1 VNPKPHVLTQAA
13 QSGPLT
19 TSSSPFAIVW
29 MFAAI
34 VLCLVILANFSF
46 EVLSSVRAYVGGESL
61 WSKAQK
67 DAVFDLQNY
76 AGSRSPEELE
86 HFRANIAIP
95 LGDHEARIEM
105 DKSHP
110 DFEKVRRG
118 FILGG
123 NHRDDITGMFN
134 LYRRFEWMDFMQ
146 RAIRAWETG
155 DRYIAQLE
163 NAGIRLQRE
172 VESPTPSTATIQ
184 SILTEIS
191 RINESLTPV
200 EIQFD
205 EALSD
210 ASRTTY
216 RLLQAVMLAAAPGLL
231 IFGSLLSLRILQQK
245 KRTNDWFNYLA
256 FHDELTSLPNRMMLN
271 QRLDQAL
278 SRHSRAGTQL
288 AIMFMDLDRFKVIND
303 SLGHG
308 AGDVL
313 LRQVADRLRGESRK
327 GDTVARMGGD
337 EFVLLIE
344 NPETLMD
351 VSACA
356 QRVVERLSAPYVL
369 ARNDCHITVSAG
381 ISIFP
386 SDGVDSQALLKAAD
400 VAMYRAKELG
410 RNNYL
415 RYAPSMNVHTLDRLE
430 LESDLRHALER
441 GEFLLHYQ
449 PIVETATGLIT
460 ATEALLR
467 WNHPLRG
474 LISPTAFIPLAEETG
489 LIVPIGEWVLATAC
503 ARNKAWQT
511 QGLTNLSVSV
521 NLSMRQ
527 FGDPM
532 LLENLIRIIGAS
544 GLDPSSLELEITES
558 MVMPHGACAVAVLEN
573 LKSIGVKIVIDDF
586 GTGYSSLAYLKR
598 FPIDTLKVDR
608 SFIRDIPADTSDM
621 KITRAIIALAHGLK
635 LKVVAEGVETAE
647 QLKFLR
653 AHHCDS
659 AQGYF
664 LHRPLPEAEVTRVLE
679 LNRLDYGEHVA
690 ISA

>member
-1 VNPKPHVLTQAA
+1 
-13 QSGPLT
+13 
-19 TSSSPFAIVW
+19 

-46 EVLSSVRAYVGGESL
+46 EVLSSGRAYVGGESL

-95 LGDHEARIEM
+95 LGDHEARVEM
-105 DKSHP
+105 DKSDP
-110 DFEKVRRG
+110 DFEKVRRDLM
-118 FILGG
+118 LGG

-163 NAGIRLQRE
+163 NAGTRLQRE
-172 VESPTPSTATIQ
+172 IESPTPSSATIQ

-245 KRTNDWFNYLA
+245 KRTEDWFNYLA

-288 AIMFMDLDRFKVIND
+288 AIVFMDLDRFKVIND
-303 SLGHG
+303 SLGHE

-381 ISIFP
+381 ISIYP
-386 SDGVDSQALLKAAD
+386 SDGVDSQTLLKAAD

-415 RYAPSMNVHTLDRLE
+415 RYAPSMNVHTLERLE

-441 GEFLLHYQ
+441 DEFLLHYQ

-460 ATEALLR
+460 GTEALLR
-467 WNHPLRG
+467 WNHRLHG
-474 LISPTAFIPLAEETG
+474 VISPTAFIPLAEETG

-503 ARNKAWQT
+503 ARNKAWQS
-511 QGLTNLSVSV
+511 QGLTNLSISV
-521 NLSMRQ
+521 NLSARQ

-532 LLENLIRIIGAS
+532 LLENLVRIIGAS

-573 LKSIGVKIVIDDF
+573 LKSIGVQIVIDDF

-635 LKVVAEGVETAE
+635 LKVVAEGVETAD

-664 LHRPLPEAEVTRVLE
+664 LHRPLPEAEVTQVLE
-679 LNRLDYGEHVA
+679 LNRLDHVEHVA

>member
-1 VNPKPHVLTQAA
+1 
-13 QSGPLT
+13 
-19 TSSSPFAIVW
+19 

-95 LGDHEARIEM
+95 LGDHEARVEM
-105 DKSHP
+105 DKSDP
-110 DFEKVRRG
+110 DFEKVRRDLM
-118 FILGG
+118 LGG

-163 NAGIRLQRE
+163 NAGTRLQRE
-172 VESPTPSTATIQ
+172 IESPTPSSATIQ

-245 KRTNDWFNYLA
+245 KRTEDWFNYLA

-288 AIMFMDLDRFKVIND
+288 AIVFMDLDRFKVIND
-303 SLGHG
+303 SLGHE

-381 ISIFP
+381 ISIYP
-386 SDGVDSQALLKAAD
+386 SDGVDSQTLLKAAD

-415 RYAPSMNVHTLDRLE
+415 RYAPSMNVHTLERLE

-441 GEFLLHYQ
+441 DEFLLHYQ

-460 ATEALLR
+460 GTEALLR
-467 WNHPLRG
+467 WNHRLHG
-474 LISPTAFIPLAEETG
+474 VISPTAFIPLAEETG

-503 ARNKAWQT
+503 ARNKAWQS
-511 QGLTNLSVSV
+511 QGLTNLSISV
-521 NLSMRQ
+521 NLSARQ

-532 LLENLIRIIGAS
+532 LLENLVRIIGAS

-573 LKSIGVKIVIDDF
+573 LKSIGVQIVIDDF

-635 LKVVAEGVETAE
+635 LKVVAEGVETAD

-664 LHRPLPEAEVTRVLE
+664 LHRPLPEAEVTQVLE
-679 LNRLDYGEHVA
+679 LNRLDHVEHVA

>member
-1 VNPKPHVLTQAA
+1 VNPKPHVLTRAA

-19 TSSSPFAIVW
+19 TWSSPFAIVW

-46 EVLSSVRAYVGGESL
+46 EVLSSGRAYVGGESL

-95 LGDHEARIEM
+95 LGDHEARVEM
-105 DKSHP
+105 DKSDP
-110 DFEKVRRG
+110 DFEKVRRDLM
-118 FILGG
+118 LGG

-163 NAGIRLQRE
+163 NAGTRLQRE
-172 VESPTPSTATIQ
+172 IESPTPSSATIQ

-245 KRTNDWFNYLA
+245 KRTEDWFNYLA

-288 AIMFMDLDRFKVIND
+288 AIVFMDLDRFKVIND
-303 SLGHG
+303 SLGHE

-381 ISIFP
+381 ISIYP
-386 SDGVDSQALLKAAD
+386 SDGVDSQTLLKAAD

-415 RYAPSMNVHTLDRLE
+415 RYAPSMNVHTLERLE

-441 GEFLLHYQ
+441 DEFLLHYQ

-460 ATEALLR
+460 GTEALLR
-467 WNHPLRG
+467 WNHPLHG
-474 LISPTAFIPLAEETG
+474 VISPTAFIPLAEETG

-503 ARNKAWQT
+503 ARNKAWQS
-511 QGLTNLSVSV
+511 QGLTNLSISV
-521 NLSMRQ
+521 NLSARQ

-532 LLENLIRIIGAS
+532 LLENLVRIIGAS

-573 LKSIGVKIVIDDF
+573 LKSIGVQIVIDDF

-635 LKVVAEGVETAE
+635 LKVVAEGVETAD

-664 LHRPLPEAEVTRVLE
+664 LHRPLPEAEVTQVLE
-679 LNRLDYGEHVA
+679 LNRLDHVEHVA